1 MSARGRSVGEG
12 EGLGEKI
19 ANEAAGAQARHAFY
33 PAPEA
38 LYLDTEELEGALSA
52 MVAVEVGSLITAAAP
67 REGWAPPIQIKAQPR
82 IKPGGTELTGE
93 HPTPPRT
100 TGAGGLKEVQHR
112 ARGGLAGVQVGNQ
125 VAHLPH
131 PS

>member
-19 ANEAAGAQARHAFY
+19 ANEAAGAQALHAFY

-67 REGWAPPIQIKAQPR
+67 REGWAPPIEIKSQPSLKLR
-82 IKPGGTELTGE
+82 GTELTGGTNA
-93 HPTPPRT
+93 PTFWPAA
-100 TGAGGLKEVQHR
+100 AGSQR
-112 ARGGLAGVQVGNQ
+112 D
-125 VAHLPH
+125 
-131 PS
+131 